1 MCLRGYPT
9 PAPAARPGFRRAPT
23 IRPLSD
29 VVETFLKDAE
39 DAVRIVSGLLRRG
52 EGGEAFRERRRR
64 VSWTA
69 TEAGLLAPAFAE
81 ERGTAVRLRRGREYL
96 LVARD
101 GDGPDSLREA
111 VREAS
116 RRGGGSPFLKAR
128 PSERARA
135 EAEVPRGDEE
145 ERAAQLGAALHR
157 ALPDPRGIS
166 LTLHV
171 ARITVSRAV
180 VTARELVTCGTV
192 RRLEAAGLLRRAH
205 TARPFAFQTSA
216 PWAPALDALARALA
230 DAARPVP
237 AHRAPEGPVDVV
249 FSPDAASVVW
259 HEAGGHPLEAGGGE
273 RGSVLTRVPRAAV
286 APAGIFV
293 TADPTRADLPGH
305 YLADDEGT
313 PARPVALLTDGCV
326 DGQVTDRRAAGGAS
340 NGHARCGDFRR
351 PPRPRLSNLVVSPGR
366 ASREELLAAC
376 GNGLYVREISAGHAD
391 PESGRFTLFVES
403 ADLVRRGVI
412 GAPLGPFV
420 LTSDVLSAL
429 RHLNAESGDATRPAS
444 GLGLCV
450 KGGEGVA
457 VGGAAPAILIRGL
470 TAMRGRS

>member
-1 MCLRGYPT
+1 VR
-9 PAPAARPGFRRAPT
+9 AASWDLGALLQS
-23 IRPLSD
+23 LSLND
-29 VVETFLKDAE
+29 VVETFRLDAE

-81 ERGTAVRLRRGREYL
+81 ERGTAVRLRLGRESL

-101 GDGPDSLREA
+101 GDGPEALREA

-116 RRGGGSPFLKAR
+116 RRAGGSPFLKSRGLLYAG
-128 PSERARA
+128 A
-135 EAEVPRGDEE
+135 EAEVSSVDEE
-145 ERAAQLGAALHR
+145 GRAAELGAALHR
-157 ALPDPRGIS
+157 ALPDPRGFSLS
-166 LTLHV
+166 LTV
-171 ARITVSRAV
+171 ARVVISRAV
-180 VTARELVTCGTV
+180 VTAREIVSCGTV
-192 RRLEAAGLLRRAH
+192 RRLEASGVLRRANA
-205 TARPFAFQTSA
+205 ARPFAFQTSA
-216 PWAPALDALARALA
+216 PWAPALDALARALS

-237 AHRAPEGPVDVV
+237 AHRAVEGPVDVV
-249 FSPDAASVVW
+249 FSPGAASVFW
-259 HEAGGHPLEAGGGE
+259 HEAVGHPLEAGGGE
-273 RGSVLTRVPRAAV
+273 HGSVLTRVAQAAV
-286 APAGIFV
+286 APPGVHV
-293 TADPTRADLPGH
+293 TADPTRGDLPGA

-313 PARPVALLTDGCV
+313 SARPVALLTDGCV
-326 DGQVTDRRAAGGAS
+326 DGLVTDRRAAGDAS

-366 ASREELLAAC
+366 ARGDDLLLAC

-403 ADLVRRGVI
+403 ADLVRRGAL

-429 RHLNAESGDATRPAS
+429 RHLHADNGDVSHPAS

-457 VGGAAPAILIRGL
+457 VGGASPSILIRGL
-470 TAMRGRS
+470 TAVRGRS

>member
-1 MCLRGYPT
+1 LN
-9 PAPAARPGFRRAPT
+9 
-23 IRPLSD
+23 D
-29 VVETFLKDAE
+29 VVETFRQDAE
-39 DAVRIVSGLLRRG
+39 DAARIVSGLLRRG
-52 EGGEAFRERRRR
+52 EGGEAFRERRLR

-69 TEAGLLAPAFAE
+69 TEAGLLSPAFAE
-81 ERGTAVRLRRGREYL
+81 ERGTAVRLRRGRETL
-96 LVARD
+96 LFAKD
-101 GDGPDSLREA
+101 GDGPEALREA

-116 RRGGGSPFLKAR
+116 RRGGGSPFLKTRSSGETRDGQAA
-128 PSERARA
+128 PGA
-135 EAEVPRGDEE
+135 DEE

-166 LTLHV
+166 LTLTV
-171 ARITVSRAV
+171 ARVTVSRAV
-180 VTARELVTCGTV
+180 VTAKELVACGTV

-205 TARPFAFQTSA
+205 AARPFAFQTSA

-237 AHRAPEGPVDVV
+237 THRAPEGPVDVV
-249 FSPDAASVVW
+249 FSPGAASVFW
-259 HEAGGHPLEAGGGE
+259 HEAVGHPLEAGGGE

-286 APAGIFV
+286 APPGFFV
-293 TADPTRADLPGH
+293 TADASRGDLPGH

-326 DGQVTDRRAAGGAS
+326 DERLTDRREAGGAS

-366 ASREELLAAC
+366 ASREDLLAAC
-376 GNGLYVREISAGHAD
+376 GSGLYVREISAGHAD

-403 ADLVRRGVI
+403 ADLVRRGAL

-420 LTSDVLSAL
+420 LTSDVLTAL
-429 RHLNAESGDATRPAS
+429 RNLHAESGDVTHPAS

-450 KGGEGVA
+450 KGGEGVP
-457 VGGAAPAILIRGL
+457 VGGASPSILIRGL
-470 TAMRGRS
+470 TAARGRP

>member
-1 MCLRGYPT
+1 
-9 PAPAARPGFRRAPT
+9 
-23 IRPLSD
+23 LSD
-29 VVETFLKDAE
+29 AAETFRQDAE

-64 VSWTA
+64 VTWTA
-69 TEAGLLAPAFAE
+69 NEAGLLAPAFAE
-81 ERGTAVRLRRGREYL
+81 ERGTAVRLRRGRESL

-101 GDGPDSLREA
+101 GDGPEALREA

-116 RRGGGSPFLKAR
+116 RRGGGSPFLKSR
-128 PSERARA
+128 GLERVGA
-135 EAEVPRGDEE
+135 EIEVPRGDEE
-145 ERAAQLGAALHR
+145 ERAVQLGAALHR
-157 ALPDPRGIS
+157 ALPDPRGLS
-166 LTLHV
+166 LALRV
-171 ARITVSRAV
+171 ARVTVSRVV
-180 VTARELVTCGTV
+180 VTARQLVTCGTV
-192 RRLEAAGLLRRAH
+192 RRLEAAGVLRRGHA
-205 TARPFAFQTSA
+205 ARPFAFQTSA
-216 PWAPALDALARALA
+216 PWAPALDMFGRALA

-237 AHRAPEGPVDVV
+237 AHRVTEGSVNVV
-249 FSPDAASVVW
+249 FSQGAASVFW
-259 HEAGGHPLEAGGGE
+259 HEAVGHPLEAGGGE

-286 APAGIFV
+286 APPGVFV
-293 TADPTRADLPGH
+293 TSDPTRGDLPGH

-313 PARPVALLTDGCV
+313 PASPAALLTDGCV
-326 DGQVTDRRAAGGAS
+326 DGQVTDRRTAGGAS

-366 ASREELLAAC
+366 ASREDLLAAC

-403 ADLVRRGVI
+403 ADLVRKGAL

-420 LTSDVLSAL
+420 LTSDVLTAL
-429 RHLNAESGDATRPAS
+429 RNLHAESGDATHPAS

-457 VGGAAPAILIRGL
+457 VGGASPAILIRGL
-470 TAMRGRS
+470 TAVRGRP

>member
-1 MCLRGYPT
+1 M
-9 PAPAARPGFRRAPT
+9 
-23 IRPLSD
+23 SD
-29 VVETFLKDAE
+29 VVETFHQDAE

-52 EGGEAFRERRRR
+52 EDGEAFRERRRR

-69 TEAGLLAPAFAE
+69 TEAGLLAPALSE
-81 ERGTAVRLRRGREYL
+81 ERGTAVRLRRGRESI
-96 LVARD
+96 LVATD
-101 GDGPDSLREA
+101 GDGPEALREA
-111 VREAS
+111 AREAS
-116 RRGGGSPFLKAR
+116 RRGGGSPFLKSRGLA
-128 PSERARA
+128 SERAET
-135 EAEVPRGDEE
+135 EAPGGDED

-166 LTLHV
+166 LALSV
-171 ARITVSRAV
+171 SRVTVSRVV
-180 VTARELVTCGTV
+180 VTARRLVTCGTV
-192 RRLEAAGLLRRAH
+192 RRLEASGVLRRAH
-205 TARPFAFQTSA
+205 AARPFAFQTSA
-216 PWAPALDALARALA
+216 PWAAALDALARALQ

-237 AHRAPEGPVDVV
+237 AHRAAEGPVDVV
-249 FSPDAASVVW
+249 FSPGAASVFW
-259 HEAGGHPLEAGGGE
+259 HEAVGHPLEAGGGE

-286 APAGIFV
+286 APPGVFV
-293 TADPTRADLPGH
+293 TADPTRGDLPGH

-313 PARPVALLTDGCV
+313 PARPAALLTDGCV

-366 ASREELLAAC
+366 ASREELLEAC

-403 ADLVRRGVI
+403 ADLVRRGTF
-412 GAPLGPFV
+412 GAPLGPLV
-420 LTSDVLSAL
+420 LTSDILTAL
-429 RHLNAESGDATRPAS
+429 RRLHAETGDVTHPAS

-457 VGGAAPAILIRGL
+457 VGGASPAILIRGL
-470 TAMRGRS
+470 TAVRGRS